1 MAFESL
7 TDREKTILANLIN
20 YYISTADPVGS
31 RAIANKFDMG
41 ISSATIRNT
50 LQDLEEIGLVQQ
62 PHTSAGRIPTD
73 LGYRVYVD
81 YLLKPEMLSEIEKQQ
96 IKQTLLREGRGINE
110 ILGQTCKVLSAIT
123 TQLGVS
129 IAPKF
134 KSGILK
140 RLNLIPVT
148 SERVMVV
155 IVLKSGLARS
165 MIIEVEVHF
174 KEKELAEVET
184 LLNERLS
191 GLSLGEINE
200 TITERLAN
208 VSGNGKL
215 VKLFIDS
222 KDKIWSEPKSEDI
235 YISGAENLVRQPEFK
250 DLLRVSDLM
259 KLLENGSELSEFIS
273 NVENEGLIITIGAE
287 NKFQDV
293 IDCSLVT
300 SKYKV
305 GKVTGTI
312 GIIGPTRM
320 AYSKLVSVVD
330 YTARTISDLLSDEA
344 KKDSE

>member
-7 TDREKTILANLIN
+7 TDREKTILTNLIN

-81 YLLKPEMLSEIEKQQ
+81 YLLKPEMLSDIEKQQ
-96 IKQTLLREGRGINE
+96 IKQTLLREGRGVNE

-184 LLNERLS
+184 ILNERLS

-200 TITERLAN
+200 SITERLAN

-215 VKLFIDS
+215 VKLFIES

-320 AYSKLVSVVD
+320 AYSKLVSVVE